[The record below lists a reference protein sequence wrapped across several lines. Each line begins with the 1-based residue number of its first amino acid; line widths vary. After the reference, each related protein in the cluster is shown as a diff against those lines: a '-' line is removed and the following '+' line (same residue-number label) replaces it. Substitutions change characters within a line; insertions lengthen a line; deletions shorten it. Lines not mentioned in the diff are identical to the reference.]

1 MESWARK
8 TRGINRRGTR
18 ATQPLATD
26 VLEGTQ
32 YFVTDEFKIERSNG
46 SAWQSIVPTSVPA
59 GSTTQVQYNNAGI
72 LAGDPDLIFD
82 GDRLT
87 AKLATVTQGLIVNES
102 GIDSD
107 TRMESDGD
115 ANCFFIDASTNQI
128 GIGTN
133 APECKLHVHPSTSG
147 TSTVNGS
154 AALALEKNDH
164 VSIQFLCPNNRTAAI
179 LFGDPEDNAVAF
191 IRYDHS
197 TGVFDIRVGGN
208 PVFWLDSL
216 LNVGLGGVISF
227 GTSAQK
233 VLALANGSAP
243 TSSPAGMGQVYVE
256 SGALKYRG
264 SAGTVST
271 LGPA

>member
-18 ATQPLATD
+18 AVQPLANT

-46 SAWQSIVPTSVPA
+46 SAWESITSIGLPG
-59 GSTTQVQYNNAGI
+59 GSTTEVQYNNAGV
-72 LAGDPDLIFD
+72 LAGDPDFVFD

-87 AKLATVTQGLIVNES
+87 SKLLTIIQGAIINES
-102 GIDSD
+102 GADSD
-107 TRMESDGD
+107 TRIESVGD
-115 ANCFFIDASTNQI
+115 ANCIYVDASANNVGI
-128 GIGTN
+128 GIA
-133 APECKLHVHPSTSG
+133 APECKLHIHASSAG
-147 TSTVNGS
+147 AATVNGS

-164 VSIQFLCPNNRTAAI
+164 VSIQLLCPNNRTAAI

-208 PVFWLDSL
+208 PVFWLDSF

-227 GTSAQK
+227 GTAAQK
-233 VLALANGSAP
+233 VLALANGTAP